1 MKMRFVL
8 NDNVYHLENLSE
20 VQSALGFEREPD
32 VEENVLA
39 VLFLMTKQALM
50 QNANTLLTLATN
62 NSEFDYLHQ
71 NIIDEINEFRNFL
84 SAIESTHPSIPVR
97 AAQLLERSEAGEI
110 SINGQ
115 DITLIVENN
124 KNENDVN

>member
-1 MKMRFVL
+1 MSKMRFVL
-8 NDNVYHLENLSE
+8 NDNVYHLENLSQ

-62 NSEFDYLHQ
+62 TSEYEYLHQ
-71 NIIDEINEFRNFL
+71 TIVDEIHEFRNFL
-84 SAIESTHPSIPVR
+84 SAIEGTNPSIPIR

-110 SINGQ
+110 SIDGQ
-115 DITLIVENN
+115 GITLIMENK
-124 KNENDVN
+124 KNDAN